1 LGLTLIVLAESVIFK
16 KLELMQ
22 QGYVQWLLL
31 RYFFP
36 QGKFATVN
44 NLLKVVDRLV
54 LRLPGTAAD

>member
-1 LGLTLIVLAESVIFK
+1 
-16 KLELMQ
+16 MQ